1 MMNTMNIKKRL
12 LLRVF
17 LLIIPFGLFA
27 PRSFFNNAASAVTD
41 MSKRTKGAISEK
53 ISDTV
58 SRYNEQIGQEMRDF
72 AVMQWGSD
80 FHQRFLRS
88 HINMTIDDKPQFI
101 AFFAHGYRPTFPGY
115 EYARGR
121 FNHHL
126 APFLRKFRY
135 VAYHPSLK
143 VGPKYTSFGQD
154 DDIAQVKY
162 HLDRIIQM
170 TQDPSHE
177 YYGLPIIASGHSNG
191 AATTVTMFGAH
202 PELSEKVSGIVL
214 FAPYTDIRRTKILN
228 KPILAKMGGGAVN
241 SAPILVGQ
249 RYDSN
254 KKAPIDYVTSSLFPH
269 SRDIF
274 LIHAS
279 NDTVI
284 PFGENYTVFVEA
296 FKKNGY
302 SNLLH
307 LHPFETGGHG
317 SFSLKANRDDR
328 QKLRNDLT
336 AFVSSKVLR
345 KDSGLQELK
354 EMMPVSRDF

>member
-1 MMNTMNIKKRL
+1 MNTMSIKKRL

-27 PRSFFNNAASAVTD
+27 PRNPRDRLINAARVA
-41 MSKRTKGAISEK
+41 KNAISEK
-53 ISDTV
+53 VNGAFSHYYEKT
-58 SRYNEQIGQEMRDF
+58 GQEMRDF
-72 AVMQWGSD
+72 AAMQWNAD

-88 HINMTIDDKPQFI
+88 HVNMTVDDKPQFI
-101 AFFAHGYRPTFPGY
+101 AFFAHGYRPTFPGF

-126 APFLRKFRY
+126 APFLKKFRY

-162 HLDRIIQM
+162 HLDKIIEM
-170 TQDPSHE
+170 TKDSSHE
-177 YYGLPIIASGHSNG
+177 YYGLPILASGHSNG

-202 PELSEKVSGIVL
+202 PELGEHVSGIIL

-228 KPILAKMGGGAVN
+228 KPILARLGGGAVN
-241 SAPILVGQ
+241 SAPSLIGQ
-249 RYDSN
+249 RYDLN
-254 KKAPIDYVTSSLFPH
+254 KKAPIDYVTLSLFPH

-274 LIHAS
+274 LIHAR

-284 PFGENYTVFVEA
+284 PFGENYVPLVEA
-296 FKKNGY
+296 FKRSGY
-302 SNLLH
+302 SDLLH

-317 SFSLKANRDDR
+317 SFSLKANRDDKN
-328 QKLRNDLT
+328 KLGDDLT
-336 AFVSSKVLR
+336 SFVSSKVLR
-345 KDSGLQELK
+345 KYSGLQELK